1 MPSNDSDYGRTYYQ
15 RNREYILEKI
25 RIKNANRENAEKIRQ
40 YQEDYFKEKISE
52 AKKAYMAKWREDH
65 HDEIA
70 VKRREAYRASVLEEV
85 GRIVVPTCKK
95 LDSTGIEIR
104 TQKRFE
110 TIGNTMHKRHL
121 IERHLEVNRIKAE
134 QFKKML
140 SNNSSIECHMNNE
153 SEGEEM

>member
-25 RIKNANRENAEKIRQ
+25 RIKNANKENAEKIRQ
-40 YQEDYFKEKISE
+40 YQEDYFKNNIERVK
-52 AKKAYMAKWREDH
+52 AWKKKWREDH

-70 VKRREAYRASVLEEV
+70 EKRRESYRASVLEEV
-85 GRIVVPTCKK
+85 GRIVVPTAKK
-95 LDSTGIEIR
+95 IDATGIEIR

-121 IERHLEVNRIKAE
+121 IERHLEINRIKAE

-140 SNNSSIECHMNNE
+140 SNNSSTECHTNNE
-153 SEGEEM
+153 SEEVEM

>member
-15 RNREYILEKI
+15 HNREYILEKI

-40 YQEDYFKEKISE
+40 YQEDYFKEKVE

-70 VKRREAYRASVLEEV
+70 EKRRESYRASVLEEV
-85 GRIVVPTCKK
+85 GRIVVPTAKK
-95 LDSTGIEIR
+95 LDATGIEIR
-104 TQKRFE
+104 TQKRLE

-121 IERHLEVNRIKAE
+121 IERHLEVNRLKAE
-134 QFKKML
+134 AFKKML
-140 SNNSSIECHMNNE
+140 DENI
-153 SEGEEM
+153 